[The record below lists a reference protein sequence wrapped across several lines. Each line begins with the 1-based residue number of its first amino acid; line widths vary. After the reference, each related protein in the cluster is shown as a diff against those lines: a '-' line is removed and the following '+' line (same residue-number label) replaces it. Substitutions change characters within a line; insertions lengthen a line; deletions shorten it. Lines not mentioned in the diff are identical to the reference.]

1 VKLSLTQK
9 VSLMSGNVSLEDMM
23 NSTHYNDVPYEAGG
37 LPEHGVEPVKFCDGP
52 RGVVCGTG
60 EATCFP
66 VTMCR
71 GASFDRNLE
80 KQIGQAVG
88 REVRAYGG
96 NLFAGV
102 CVNLPYNP
110 GWGRSQ
116 ETYGEESYHI
126 GEMGKAL
133 AEGVQEEN
141 VVACVKHFAFN
152 QMEISRFKV
161 DVNCDKRTERE
172 VFLPHFKKII
182 DAGAASV
189 MSSYNIYN
197 GVHAGHNKYL
207 LTDVLKKEW
216 DFDGFIMSDFGWGV
230 TDTVEGANGGQDME
244 MCGTIW
250 FGERL
255 IKAVE
260 DGFVPEERIDDAALR
275 IIRTQLAFQA
285 AGNGKLDKSVL
296 ACEEHVALARKSA
309 EEGITLLKNEN
320 QVLPFQKDIKNI
332 LVVGKLGEKENIGD
346 HGSSRVYPP
355 YVATPVQGL
364 EKVLGEEKVSFTDGT
379 DIEEA
384 KRLAKSA
391 DAVVFV
397 VGFDHDDEGEFVSE
411 NEEENY
417 TGAKGGDRKN
427 SLGLHADDIALI
439 NAVAPENR
447 NSAVVLIG
455 GNMITMEE
463 WKNNVSAILMAYY
476 PGMEGGN
483 VIADILFGNV
493 NPSGKLPYVVV
504 KDENDLPY
512 VNWETNFQHYDY
524 YHGYTKLEKEGTS
537 PALPFGF
544 GLSYTTFGYSDA
556 AFSAGEDGITA
567 TVTVTNTGK
576 VTGDEVV
583 QMYVGFENS
592 KVDRPKKILRGFERI
607 TLDPGES
614 RTVTIKCPKDE
625 LMWYDANH
633 LTWRLDNME
642 YQVYIG
648 SSSADED
655 LTRGVVAL

>member
-1 VKLSLTQK
+1 
-9 VSLMSGNVSLEDMM
+9 
-23 NSTHYNDVPYEAGG
+23 
-37 LPEHGVEPVKFCDGP
+37 
-52 RGVVCGTG
+52 
-60 EATCFP
+60 
-66 VTMCR
+66 
-71 GASFDRNLE
+71 
-80 KQIGQAVG
+80 
-88 REVRAYGG
+88 
-96 NLFAGV
+96 
-102 CVNLPYNP
+102 
-110 GWGRSQ
+110 
-116 ETYGEESYHI
+116 
-126 GEMGKAL
+126 
-133 AEGVQEEN
+133 
-141 VVACVKHFAFN
+141 
-152 QMEISRFKV
+152 
-161 DVNCDKRTERE
+161 
-172 VFLPHFKKII
+172 
-182 DAGAASV
+182 
-189 MSSYNIYN
+189 
-197 GVHAGHNKYL
+197 
-207 LTDVLKKEW
+207 
-216 DFDGFIMSDFGWGV
+216 
-230 TDTVEGANGGQDME
+230 
-244 MCGTIW
+244 
-250 FGERL
+250 
-255 IKAVE
+255 
-260 DGFVPEERIDDAALR
+260 
-275 IIRTQLAFQA
+275 
-285 AGNGKLDKSVL
+285 
-296 ACEEHVALARKSA
+296 
-309 EEGITLLKNEN
+309 
-320 QVLPFQKDIKNI
+320 
-332 LVVGKLGEKENIGD
+332 
-346 HGSSRVYPP
+346 
-355 YVATPVQGL
+355 VQGL

-614 RTVTIKCPKDE
+614 KTVTITCPKDE